1 VGGVDAGAGP
11 LGRVRGVVEAGG
23 GVKDRAPG
31 RERVGGFEGALRDSV
46 GDDPGKLPD
55 EGLDVGFDDLTRVC
69 GQLDIGGEELGV
81 VERLGAFG
89 VDEQVEPALEAL
101 WGGALPTRSSPDG
114 LADAAFLRQ
123 VTRQPC
129 GKTVLVA
136 RTAVRDALG
145 LLGAHESPEPSAP
158 LPAQGVDCFGEA
170 RLVSREDRARRR
182 LQPACDVASWQLR
195 VRVHGLPPFALA
207 LPRP

>member
-1 VGGVDAGAGP
+1 MPGPDHSGACAGSW
-11 LGRVRGVVEAGG
+11 
-23 GVKDRAPG
+23 KRAVASKIARPG

-129 GKTVLVA
+129 
-136 RTAVRDALG
+136 
-145 LLGAHESPEPSAP
+145 
-158 LPAQGVDCFGEA
+158 C
-170 RLVSREDRARRR
+170 
-182 LQPACDVASWQLR
+182 VASLGGRLSDGRPR
-195 VRVHGLPPFALA
+195 VRSDGGMTHNHAGGICLP
-207 LPRP
+207 